1 MKVTD
6 EGLRLIMRFE
16 GFRAHA
22 YRDPVGIW
30 TIGYGHTSMAG
41 PPRVHRGMVV
51 TRAEAAAILRRDV
64 DMFAGG
70 VRRLV
75 RVELTDSQ
83 FSALVSFAYNVGL
96 GALARSSVLKAV
108 NARQFDAVP
117 RRLAL
122 WVKAGG
128 RRLPG
133 LVKRRAAEA
142 AMFVAPGPHTATHE
156 PVVPDKPAG
165 PLQPVEGKPM
175 LESTT
180 GWAAVLS
187 ALAGLFSAIGAVFRD
202 IAEQAGGTIAVCIA
216 ITIIVLATGW
226 ILRERYLKS
235 KLDGV

>member
-1 MKVTD
+1 MKMTE

-16 GFRAHA
+16 GFRARA

-41 PPRVHRGMVV
+41 PPRVYRGMVI
-51 TRAEAAAILRRDV
+51 TRQEAAGMLRRDV
-64 DMFAGG
+64 EMFAEG
-70 VRRLV
+70 VRRFV
-75 RVELTDSQ
+75 RVHLADGQ

-108 NARQFDAVP
+108 NARQFEAVP

-128 RRLPG
+128 RRFPG
-133 LVKRRAAEA
+133 LVRRRAAEA
-142 AMFVAPGPHTATHE
+142 AMFMAASAPDALPE
-156 PVVPDKPAG
+156 AG
-165 PLQPVEGKPM
+165 PAPRGEAGPEPVEGKPM

-187 ALAGLFSAIGAVFRD
+187 ALAGLFSAMGAVFRD
-202 IAEQAGGTIAVCIA
+202 IAEQAGGTIAVTIA
-216 ITIIVLATGW
+216 IVIILLATGW

-235 KLDGV
+235 RLDGV